1 MYSNNTEKKVKRNLI
16 ISERLNWIFIGLAIL
31 ALTVFQVNKRNEQIT
46 VRQERELALKAT
58 NNPLSKV
65 LNQLPIFR
73 DSIYSVYIIKDKDS
87 NKIVFLK
94 KGTITLKQKESNFF
108 VHIYPKDKNAL
119 KMSINHI
126 PNNFKNNVTKF
137 IFRNEK
143 YFVSQTNLPNIR
155 ISKLNLGQFG
165 FRGDNNV
172 SWKIPH
178 LLIDKKIAN
187 ILKQNKEDVQ
197 LFGTN
202 EDSF

>member
-1 MYSNNTEKKVKRNLI
+1 MYLNKTNQKDVGNCTFSNFWSWLFIVLAVVTLTIFQLI
-16 ISERLNWIFIGLAIL
+16 
-31 ALTVFQVNKRNEQIT
+31 KRNEQIT
-46 VRQERELALKAT
+46 VRQERELALKST
-58 NNPLSKV
+58 NNPLNKV
-65 LNQLPIFR
+65 LFQLPIYR
-73 DSIYSVYIIKDKDS
+73 DSIYSVYIIKDQDS
-87 NKIVFLK
+87 SKIVFLK
-94 KGTITLKQKESNFF
+94 KRTITVKQKESNFF

-119 KMSINHI
+119 KNSLNHI

-137 IFRNEK
+137 IFKNEK

-172 SWKIPH
+172 SWKIPD
-178 LLIDKKIAN
+178 LLIDKKIAG
-187 ILKQNKEDVQ
+187 ILKQNKEEVQ